1 MRIPTVAERQAAVR
15 PRRYDPQHVAWYFG
29 GIMAAITATGT
40 VGEVSS
46 SSRGLWQLL
55 VALLFLALFVVLAA
69 YLLVNDWWVP
79 AGVFATAAVVLVP
92 SAGQAFERLI
102 GVWPDD
108 DSSAVG
114 IAPGVSVS
122 GTGIVQ
128 DFEPAL
134 FVLAVVTI
142 LGGLAAFSIVRFPF
156 AFTTVTV
163 ATVVAV
169 QLLLPLLVDSP
180 SADERMTTLILTG
193 GMLFLVALVLD
204 SVERRDDAFWWHVV
218 GLFAIAVGLVWYAG
232 PRGDSWA
239 WVAIL
244 LIGATL
250 LVLSAPF
257 TRAVWATFGVIG
269 VFAAAAHYLGDV
281 FGSWREPAVLA
292 IVSAAIVG
300 VGIGLQLYERVWERL
315 TRHSAPTPA
324 PAPAEPTPPA
334 PAQEPEVR
342 HEPAP
347 PAPGSTP
354 AAAEP
359 APPDAETAVEPPLEE
374 PPPSPEEPPPPDGPT
389 RPA

>member
-1 MRIPTVAERQAAVR
+1 
-15 PRRYDPQHVAWYFG
+15 
-29 GIMAAITATGT
+29 
-40 VGEVSS
+40 
-46 SSRGLWQLL
+46 
-55 VALLFLALFVVLAA
+55 
-69 YLLVNDWWVP
+69 
-79 AGVFATAAVVLVP
+79 
-92 SAGQAFERLI
+92 
-102 GVWPDD
+102 
-108 DSSAVG
+108 
-114 IAPGVSVS
+114 
-122 GTGIVQ
+122 
-128 DFEPAL
+128 
-134 FVLAVVTI
+134 
-142 LGGLAAFSIVRFPF
+142 
-156 AFTTVTV
+156 
-163 ATVVAV
+163 
-169 QLLLPLLVDSP
+169 
-180 SADERMTTLILTG
+180 MTTLILTG

-315 TRHSAPTPA
+315 TRHPAPTPA

-342 HEPAP
+342 PEPAP

-354 AAAEP
+354 PAAEP